1 MSKTQNVQ
9 PLVRRGNFYAAYLNP
24 GIVKRFINN
33 SCWAISD
40 TGIRLVEVLDD

>member
-1 MSKTQNVQ
+1 MSKNEN
-9 PLVRRGNFYAAYLNP
+9 VRRGNFYAAYLNP

-40 TGIRLVEVLDD
+40 TGIRLVEEEIDEKA